1 MIDLERDTALLHVT
15 NAYPTTVDV
24 LLQSSDC
31 YKCRLVPVASLS
43 NGGTADVITD
53 TVYPANIAVVEQN
66 TSLSLCSISYHFGEY
81 GHYVLNIPPH
91 ETSACEISVTQDP
104 ADTYLAIWVACGV
117 YAVLVLLFN
126 VFLWVRR
133 RPWLT
138 KLTCWQNDVKDTQ
151 RGRQSQDIEMR
162 SNSTPE
168 SEQGLTE
175 KKARERLRSLDT
187 FRGLCITVMLFVNFG
202 GGGYWIFQHPTW
214 NGLTIADTVF
224 PWGMR
229 KRTSTR
235 RVVFRVITRSAKL
248 FLVGFFLNAGHGRND
263 LGTVRV
269 PGVLQ
274 RLSIAYLVSGFIE
287 CFVGKERKSS
297 DERSRLT
304 NPTLQKIH
312 NALRDIV
319 DNWAPWLLHLLILLI
334 HLIITFL
341 LPVPG
346 CPTGYL
352 GPGGPLLG
360 DGVEYLNCTGGAA
373 GYIDR
378 LILGSHMYQTPTVR
392 VLYKT
397 KVAFD
402 PEGIL
407 GSLTTIFN
415 CFLGLQAGKFLV
427 YYKEHSSRV
436 IRWGLWAVLTGLL
449 ATLLCK
455 GTQNDGWIPVNKN
468 LWSLSYVFALCS
480 MAYLLLALCYLLV
493 DVKEWWSG
501 WPFYCCGRNSIL
513 LFFGEDLTFYWLEVL
528 SIGMNSILLYAGQN
542 ILYDYFPFFW
552 RGVPLT
558 HPHLLTM
565 DLVGTT
571 LWVIIAVYLH
581 HIKFY
586 VKI

>member
-31 YKCRLVPVASLS
+31 YK
-43 NGGTADVITD
+43 
-53 TVYPANIAVVEQN
+53 
-66 TSLSLCSISYHFGEY
+66 
-81 GHYVLNIPPH
+81 
-91 ETSACEISVTQDP
+91 
-104 ADTYLAIWVACGV
+104 
-117 YAVLVLLFN
+117 
-126 VFLWVRR
+126 
-133 RPWLT
+133 
-138 KLTCWQNDVKDTQ
+138 
-151 RGRQSQDIEMR
+151 DIEMR

-187 FRGLCITVMLFVNFG
+187 FRGFVFIMG
-202 GGGYWIFQHPTW
+202 TSMALSFR
-214 NGLTIADTVF
+214 
-224 PWGMR
+224 GMR

-319 DNWAPWLLHLLILLI
+319 DNWAAWLLHLLILVI

-392 VLYKT
+392 VFYKT

-415 CFLGLQAGKFLV
+415 CFLGLQAGKILV
-427 YYKEHSSRV
+427 YYKEHSSRI
-436 IRWGLWAVLTGLL
+436 IRWGLWAVL
-449 ATLLCK
+449 
-455 GTQNDGWIPVNKN
+455 
-468 LWSLSYVFALCS
+468 
-480 MAYLLLALCYLLV
+480 M
-493 DVKEWWSG
+493 
-501 WPFYCCGRNSIL
+501 
-513 LFFGEDLTFYWLEVL
+513 
-528 SIGMNSILLYAGQN
+528 N